1 MENTSNSLET
11 NNLSNNELLLN
22 DNSNNEVKLINESTS
37 GDNSNKVKY
46 FDKSKQTLDIE
57 TIKEQAIN
65 SVIDDIEKLY
75 GSIKGN
81 QEYFDFLI
89 KEDLYNRDHYKFLS
103 NFLIK
108 LKAKHVDLSHRKDH
122 DEVFKYDENKPLIE
136 KEIAD
141 IESNYEI
148 MKYILVTWD
157 FRLYV
162 ENYWTVPEL
171 QSIKF
176 LRLTLEQI
184 VIIVEE
190 LRFNYL
196 SELPKEAFE
205 NLLLRLTTI
214 WGYYNDLPPNIQ
226 VAENLNVIRDF
237 CNQFHPDQLELLA
250 KTDNFLEELYKVVH
264 FTFPLFREA
273 LFNLLK
279 EVLEQY
285 TLKPSVEQL
294 SLSRNDLLKNQL
306 DLSNNN
312 LSNEN
317 KLNNDL
323 YNNNLSNENKLNDE
337 LSNDNNQLNV
347 ELSNDNNQLNV
358 ELSNDN
364 NQLNVELSNKNQLK
378 C

>member
-1 MENTSNSLET
+1 MENTSNSLESSD
-11 NNLSNNELLLN
+11 LSNNDL
-22 DNSNNEVKLINESTS
+22 SNNIT
-37 GDNSNKVKY
+37 NKVKY
-46 FDKSKQTLDIE
+46 FDKSKQTLDLD

-65 SVIDDIEKLY
+65 AVIDDIEKLY

-81 QEYFDFLI
+81 QEYFDYLLN
-89 KEDLYNRDHYKFLS
+89 EDLYNRDHYKFLS

-108 LKAKHVDLSHRKDH
+108 LKAKFVDLSHRKDN

-141 IESNYEI
+141 IETNYEI
-148 MKYILVTWD
+148 MKYVLITWD

-184 VIIVEE
+184 VIIIEE

-226 VAENLNVIRDF
+226 VAENLNIIKDF

-285 TLKPSVEQL
+285 TLKPSIEQL
-294 SLSRNDLLKNQL
+294 CISKNDLLKNEL
-306 DLSNNN
+306 NDLSNNQLN
-312 LSNEN
+312 QDLSNDN
-317 KLNNDL
+317 KLNQD
-323 YNNNLSNENKLNDE
+323 LSNNELNQDLSNDNKLNQDLSNDNE
-337 LSNDNNQLNV
+337 LNQDLSNDNNIMN
-347 ELSNDNNQLNV
+347 S
-358 ELSNDN
+358 
-364 NQLNVELSNKNQLK
+364 
-378 C
+378 

>member
-1 MENTSNSLET
+1 MDNTSNTVENN
-11 NNLSNNELLLN
+11 NNLESNNELLLN
-22 DNSNNEVKLINESTS
+22 DNSNNDSKVIH
-37 GDNSNKVKY
+37 NKVKY
-46 FDKSKQTLDIE
+46 FDKSKQTLDID
-57 TIKEQAIN
+57 TIKEQAVN

-81 QEYFDFLI
+81 QEYFDYLL

-141 IESNYEI
+141 IETNYEI

-285 TLKPSVEQL
+285 TLKPTVEQL

-323 YNNNLSNENKLNDE
+323 SNENKLNVDLSNNENQLNVDLSNENNQSNNDLSNENKLNVD
-337 LSNDNNQLNV
+337 LSNDN
-347 ELSNDNNQLNV
+347 
-358 ELSNDN
+358 
-364 NQLNVELSNKNQLK
+364 QLK